1 MKKIFFSFL
10 CVIILVV
17 HVKAQTPRTYTSS
30 EILLNLKKLN
40 VLGSVLYVAAH
51 PDDENSRLLAYM
63 SNEKLYKTAYLSMT
77 RGDGGQNLIGDEQG
91 IDLGLIRTQELLAAR
106 RIDGAEQLFT
116 RAFDFGYS
124 KNPEEALRIWN
135 HDKIL
140 YDVVKIIRMNRPDV
154 VICRFPTTG
163 EGGHGHHTAS
173 AMLAQEAF
181 EAAADATKFPDQLK
195 GNITTWKAKRLLW
208 NTFNFGTGN
217 TQKEDQFKIDA
228 GVYNPLL
235 GKTYGEIASLSRS
248 QHESQGFGVPAQRGA
263 VIEYFAT
270 IKGDAPTNELFDG
283 VNTTWNRIGQ
293 SEIARTLDSIITL
306 YDINSPEKSVNGLFY
321 LNSLVEKI
329 SGEDFWKQKKL
340 NEINQLIIAC
350 SGIYAEAISTEEK
363 IVEND
368 SATII
373 MNVFSRTK
381 LSVTDVEVNF
391 NQKVFSLGNIA
402 SNKSAN
408 QTKTV
413 LFNGSHDISEPYW
426 LSYGKSEGSFN
437 VPDSLFTG
445 APQNVP
451 IEVEFTC
458 KIDGQLIRFR
468 KPLQYKYTDP
478 VKGEFYQPV
487 VIVPKITIRPETNVL
502 VSSNEDH
509 VFTNV
514 ELMAFAKTGDKATKL
529 VRKSTSAMQNF
540 QNDLYENLSFKKNEK
555 ENQAISLINGV
566 NFLEV
571 VEGDKIYNQQ
581 LHTIQYDHIPHINY
595 YTIAQVKLVIEK
607 IKIGGKKIG
616 YIEGAGD
623 KVSESLS
630 QIGYI
635 VTTIRKEDITKS
647 NLKQFDAVITGVRAY
662 NTNEWLNDYYE
673 VLMNYV
679 KDGGVLL
686 VQYNTSNQLGP
697 VKAKIAPYP
706 FNITRNRVTDEN
718 AKMNILVPD
727 HPVFNAPNKI
737 TDLDFN
743 GWIQER
749 SIYHAGDVDS
759 NYVKLLSSKDP
770 SEVENDGS
778 LIVANYGKGR
788 FIYTGISFFRQLPAG
803 VTGAYKLFANLLT
816 NKFVVIKR
824 Y

>member
-1 MKKIFFSFL
+1 M
-10 CVIILVV
+10 IILVV

-51 PDDENSRLLAYM
+51 PDDENTRLLAYM

-248 QHESQGFGVPAQRGA
+248 QHVSQGFGVPAQRGA
-263 VIEYFAT
+263 VTEYFVT

-293 SEIARTLDSIITL
+293 PEIARTLDSIITL
-306 YDINSPEKSVNGLFY
+306 YDINSPEKSVKGLFY

-350 SGIYAEAISTEEK
+350 SGIYAEVISTEEK

-413 LFNGSHDISEPYW
+413 LFNGNHNLSQPYW

-458 KIDGQLIRFR
+458 KIDGQLIRFK

-502 VSSNEDH
+502 VSSNEDN

-529 VRKSTSAMQNF
+529 VRKSTSAIQNF

-566 NFLEV
+566 NLLEV
-571 VEGDKIYNQQ
+571 FEGDKIYNEQ

-595 YTIAQVKLVIEK
+595 YTKAQVKLVIEK

>member
-1 MKKIFFSFL
+1 LNKIFRLICIGL
-10 CVIILVV
+10 CVHANVI
-17 HVKAQTPRTYTSS
+17 AQTPKSYTSS
-30 EILLNLKKLN
+30 EILLQLKKLN

-51 PDDENSRLLAYM
+51 PDDENTRLLAYLA
-63 SNEKLYKTAYLSMT
+63 NEKLYKTAYLSLT

-106 RIDGAEQLFT
+106 RIDGAEQFFT
-116 RAFDFGYS
+116 RAYDFGFS

-140 YDVVKIIRMNRPDV
+140 YDVVKVIRMNRPDII
-154 VICRFPTTG
+154 ICRFPTTG

-173 AMLAQEAF
+173 AILAQEAY
-181 EAAADATKFPDQLK
+181 EAAADATKFTDQLT

-208 NTFNFGTGN
+208 NTFNFGSTN

-263 VIEYFAT
+263 AVEYFLT
-270 IKGDAPTNELFDG
+270 IKGDAPVNELLDG
-283 VNTTWNRIGQ
+283 INTTWNRIGQ
-293 SEIARTLDSIITL
+293 QEVSKILDSIISN
-306 YDINSPEKSVNGLFY
+306 YDVNSPEKSVKGLFY
-321 LNSLVEKI
+321 LQSQVEKI
-329 SGEDFWKQKKL
+329 QDENFWKQKKL
-340 NEINQLIIAC
+340 KEINQLIMAC
-350 SGIYAEAISTEEK
+350 SGIYAEATATEEK
-363 IVEND
+363 IVEYD
-368 SATII
+368 STTI
-373 MNVFSRTK
+373 NLNLFSRTK
-381 LSVTDVEVNF
+381 LSVIDVEASY
-391 NQKVFSLGNIA
+391 NQKVFSLGNVV
-402 SNKSAN
+402 SNKSVN

-413 LFNGSHDISEPYW
+413 FFNGSHDISEPYW
-426 LSYGKSEGSFN
+426 LRYGKSEGSFN

-445 APQNVP
+445 APQNTP

-458 KIDGQLIRFR
+458 KIDGQFIRFK

-478 VKGEFYQPV
+478 VKGEFYQPI

-514 ELMAFAKTGDKATKL
+514 ELMAFAKTGDNATKL
-529 VRKSTSAMQNF
+529 VRKSTSATQTV

-555 ENQAISLINGV
+555 ENQAISLTNGV
-566 NFLEV
+566 NLLEV
-571 VEGDKIYNQQ
+571 VEGDKIYNEQ

-647 NLKQFDAVITGVRAY
+647 NLKQFDAVVTGVRAY
-662 NTNEWLNDYYE
+662 NTNEWLNDVYD
-673 VLMNYV
+673 VMMDYV
-679 KDGGVLL
+679 KNGGVLL